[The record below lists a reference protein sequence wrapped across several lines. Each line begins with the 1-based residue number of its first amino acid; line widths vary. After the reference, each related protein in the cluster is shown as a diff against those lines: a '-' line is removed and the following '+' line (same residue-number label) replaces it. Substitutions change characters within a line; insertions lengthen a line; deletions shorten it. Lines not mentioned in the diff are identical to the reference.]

1 MKKVIIQGYPGSF
14 HDQACH
20 LYFNEEL
27 EVLPADTFNELGVKF
42 SEDKSI
48 DYAVMAIE
56 NSIAGTILQN
66 YRILRERKF
75 RVIGEVYLR
84 IELNLMGLD
93 TQDFNEIKE
102 VHSHPMALNQCLR
115 YLNNYPQIKLVE
127 SEDTA
132 LTAKLISE
140 NKHKHIAALASSRAA
155 EIYGLKTHAK
165 SIEDNKANYT
175 RFFIVQKE
183 FAILPEVNKASIYCR
198 VSHQKGSLL
207 KVLER
212 IKAYDMNLSKL
223 QSFPVLGKLTEYFFH
238 LDIEFER
245 VDDYQKL
252 MIELAPI
259 TKELEE
265 LGVYNRADISKALSE
280 NRNDD

>member
-14 HDQACH
+14 HDQACN
-20 LYFNEEL
+20 LYFNGEKL
-27 EVLPADTFNELGVKF
+27 DVIPANTFNELGVKF
-42 SEDKSI
+42 SEDQSI

-66 YRILRERKF
+66 YRILRERKL

-84 IELNLMGLD
+84 IELNLMGLE
-93 TQDFNEIKE
+93 TQDFDEIKE

-115 YLNNYPQIKLVE
+115 FLNQYPKIKLVE

-132 LTAKLISE
+132 LTAKLIAE
-140 NKHKHIAALASSRAA
+140 KKHTHIAALASSRAA
-155 EIYGLKTHAK
+155 EIYHLKMHYK

-183 FAILPEVNKASIYCR
+183 ISLLPYVNKASIYCR
-198 VSHQKGSLL
+198 VSHDKGSLL
-207 KVLER
+207 KVLAC
-212 IKAYDMNLSKL
+212 IKSYDMNLSKL

-238 LDIEFER
+238 LDIEFDE
-245 VDDYQKL
+245 VSDYHKL
-252 MIELAPI
+252 MIDLAPI
-259 TKELEE
+259 ANELEE
-265 LGVYNRADISKALSE
+265 LGVYSRADISQALAK
-280 NRNDD
+280 N